1 MSIKIHQR
9 VIYMIAC
16 ARQKQQEAE
25 ACMAQAKELERRALE
40 LIQKH
45 CWVQNC
51 YFACIQK

>member
-45 CWVQNC
+45 C
-51 YFACIQK
+51 